1 MIIPKRVYDEA
12 AFVQAASP
20 LAIQKCMKEVVKRIR
35 RYKRWLNEFHPYNND
50 IAGVL
55 TNQTQVDPPKLG
67 EYIASSVPLH
77 LADGWNY
84 LSRALEAASR
94 GDRGSA
100 YHLAYYAELRAAMSL
115 LATEGVGIF
124 HYRHFALDDHLQPTE
139 FRASTHRATW
149 KILTAWSNEAGR
161 ASILLEGL
169 TIEGK
174 SLSEWLQMIGVVEPA
189 QRVLASKW
197 LGAWSVDLQ
206 VFSDDRT
213 RRNEVSY
220 RPSRIRFP
228 MPPSL
233 NSLDEQVFPI
243 LNSWS
248 ELEPFIGGTKATLDL
263 SLLREAISLAV
274 DQGVCHYST
283 MEAALASLEGHMQ
296 ETTFD
301 ALALDRP
308 SARAI
313 FDAAAATVSATS
325 SAAPILARSLL
336 MLRLASAYTSAFL
349 SAAHVSKA
357 DLEFWWAPLGK
368 DLGLW
373 DNADDVVEFADLW
386 ADVEDAKVEVE
397 AQVSAPSSTGTVREV
412 AMILNRDVSLT
423 QFARASMWLL
433 GLE

>member
-1 MIIPKRVYDEA
+1 MIPRRVSDERA
-12 AFVQAASP
+12 LVLAASP
-20 LAIQKCMKEVVKRIR
+20 LATQRCMREVVKRIR
-35 RYKRWLNEFHPYNND
+35 RHKRWLNEFHPYNND
-50 IAGVL
+50 IADVL
-55 TNQTQVDPPKLG
+55 RKQTQVDPLKLG

-77 LADGWNY
+77 LTDGWNY

-124 HYRHFALDDHLQPTE
+124 HSRHIALDDHLQPAE
-139 FRASTHRATW
+139 LRDSTHRATW
-149 KILTAWSNEAGR
+149 NILSAWSNEAGR
-161 ASILLEGL
+161 ASLLLEGL

-189 QRVLASKW
+189 RRFLANQW
-197 LGAWSVDLQ
+197 LGAWSIDLQ
-206 VFSDDRT
+206 VFTDDRT

-220 RPSRIRFP
+220 RPSRMRFP
-228 MPPSL
+228 LPAAL
-233 NSLDEQVFPI
+233 NSLDEQVSPI

-248 ELEPFIGGTKATLDL
+248 ELEPLIGGTKATLDI
-263 SLLREAISLAV
+263 SLLREAIGLAV
-274 DQGVCHYST
+274 DQGVCHYRT
-283 MEAALASLEGHMQ
+283 MEAAIASLEGHMQ

-313 FDAAAATVSATS
+313 FNAAEDKAPARSSAT
-325 SAAPILARSLL
+325 PILARSLL

-349 SAAHVSKA
+349 TAANVSKA
-357 DLEFWWAPLGK
+357 DLEFWWAPLGQE
-368 DLGLW
+368 LGLW
-373 DNADDVVEFADLW
+373 ETADDVVEFADLW
-386 ADVEDAKVEVE
+386 ADVEDAKVVAE
-397 AQVSAPSSTGTVREV
+397 AQVSGPSGAGTVREM
-412 AMILNRDVSLT
+412 ATILNRDVSLT

-433 GLE
+433 GLK